1 VGRYL
6 AQKILASIGMLLG
19 IAIVT
24 FTILA
29 LAPGD
34 PAQILSQ
41 EGATQEQIDHLR
53 QQLGLDQPLP
63 VQFALF
69 LRYAVVGD
77 FGESIFTHEPVRKMI
92 FDRFPLTFTLAL
104 GGIIWA
110 SIVAIPIGTL
120 AAVRRG
126 SFTDFAVIGMSLFGV
141 STPVFWR
148 GLVLILLFAIWV
160 PLFPI
165 SGIAP
170 ADSGP
175 VTSMKY
181 FILPWFSL
189 GLTSLGVIARVVRAS
204 VLEQLGQDYATTA
217 RAKGLHEQAVL
228 YRHILRN
235 ALIPI
240 ITVIGLQLVGLLS
253 GAALTEMVF
262 GLPGIGQ
269 MVVTAISRRD
279 YAVVQGTLL
288 FIGFIFVVVHL
299 VIDAL
304 YAVVNPRIRYT

>member
-1 VGRYL
+1 M
-6 AQKILASIGMLLG
+6 ILG
-19 IAIVT
+19 IAVVT
-24 FTILA
+24 FGILA

-41 EGATQEQIDHLR
+41 DGATPEQIAHLR
-53 QQLGLDQPLP
+53 QQLGLDEPLP
-63 VQFALF
+63 VQFMVF
-69 LRYAVVGD
+69 LRHAVVGD
-77 FGESIFTHEPVRKMI
+77 FGTSIFTHEPVLKMI
-92 FDRFPLTFTLAL
+92 RDRFPLTFTLAL
-104 GGIIWA
+104 GGIVW
-110 SIVAIPIGTL
+110 SSLVAIPIGTL

-141 STPVFWR
+141 ATPVFWR
-148 GLVLILLFAIWV
+148 GLVLILVFAIWV

-170 ADSGP
+170 ADTDLLG
-175 VTSMKY
+175 SMKY

-217 RAKGLHEQAVL
+217 RAKGLKERTVL
-228 YRHILRN
+228 YRHVVRN
-235 ALIPI
+235 AMIPI

-269 MVVTAISRRD
+269 MVITAISRRD
-279 YAVVQGTLL
+279 YAVVQGTLM
-288 FIGFIFVVVHL
+288 FIGFVFVIVHL
-299 VIDAL
+299 LIDAL

>member
-1 VGRYL
+1 MGRYL
-6 AQKILASIGMLLG
+6 AQKTLASIGMILG
-19 IAIVT
+19 IAVVT

-41 EGATQEQIDHLR
+41 EGATSEQIDRLR
-53 QQLGLDQPLP
+53 QQLGLDEPLP
-63 VQFALF
+63 VQFTVF
-69 LRYAVVGD
+69 LRQALIGD
-77 FGESIFTHEPVRKMI
+77 FGTSIFTHEPVLKMI
-92 FDRFPLTFTLAL
+92 LDRFPLTFTLAL
-104 GGIIWA
+104 GGILWA
-110 SIVAIPIGTL
+110 SVVAIPLGTI

-141 STPVFWR
+141 ATPVFWR
-148 GLVLILLFAIWV
+148 GLVLILIFAIWL

-170 ADSGP
+170 AETGIFE
-175 VTSMKY
+175 SMKY
-181 FILPWFSL
+181 FVLPGFSL

-217 RAKGLHEQAVL
+217 RAKGLQERTVL

-235 ALIPI
+235 ALVPI

-269 MVVTAISRRD
+269 MVITAISRRD
-279 YAVVQGTLL
+279 YAVVQGTLM
-288 FIGFIFVVVHL
+288 FIGIVFVVVHL
-299 VIDAL
+299 IIDAL